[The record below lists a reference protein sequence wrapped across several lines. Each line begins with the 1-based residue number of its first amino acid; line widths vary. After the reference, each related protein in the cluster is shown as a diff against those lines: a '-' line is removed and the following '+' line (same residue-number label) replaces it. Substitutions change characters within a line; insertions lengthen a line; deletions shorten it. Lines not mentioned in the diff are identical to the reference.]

1 MTCKV
6 FVRHLDTLLDEASFP
21 TGSQGTS
28 ASTSSPM
35 ATPIKERREE
45 PLGAAAPNE
54 SSSPRESRD
63 KEKEIKWDGIRLWSR
78 ILQMMDRLLKASSS
92 TGYEGLD
99 EAIPESLKNIVLVM
113 ASGGYLVPPSGGGG
127 GRSQVQRRLWEVT
140 AKRLEAFLPGLLEQV
155 FPGAGEAKPTPA
167 VEMSRE
173 EVEAKMDAQT
183 PAVVESAEKANAAL
197 PIREGGGEVGGP
209 EEGDNG
215 TTEGVVAP
223 VTEE

>member
-1 MTCKV
+1 
-6 FVRHLDTLLDEASFP
+6 
-21 TGSQGTS
+21 
-28 ASTSSPM
+28 M
-35 ATPIKERREE
+35 ATPMKETREE
-45 PLGAAAPNE
+45 PLGGPVSE
-54 SSSPRESRD
+54 SSSRRESRD

-127 GRSQVQRRLWEVT
+127 GGGGSGSGGRTQVQRRLWEVT
-140 AKRLEAFLPGLLEQV
+140 SKRLEAFLPGLLEQV

-167 VEMSRE
+167 VEVSRE
-173 EVEAKMDAQT
+173 EVEAKMDEKMQ
-183 PAVVESAEKANAAL
+183 EAEEKSEAAL
-197 PIREGGGEVGGP
+197 PVREKGGEAGDK
-209 EEGDNG
+209 EERDNG
-215 TTEGVVAP
+215 RSEEVVVPA